1 MSVMRAGVAVLF
13 VLAACGGGAGERAPI
28 PRPTFAADAAP
39 GPDAAPEP
47 PDAGPP
53 LTEAEARALIAGRF
67 RAAGLRI
74 RQDVP
79 VGGVTLDGADP
90 QKQIGYEYV
99 AEGDVDSAPSADGWS
114 ILVIEATDIAQLTA
128 RVDAFLSELSRSESD
143 R

>member
-1 MSVMRAGVAVLF
+1 MLLA
-13 VLAACGGGAGERAPI
+13 LAACGGGSGERAPT
-28 PRPTFAADAAP
+28 PRPALPAAAAP
-39 GPDAAPEP
+39 GPDAARVP
-47 PDAGPP
+47 PDAGPT
-53 LTEAEARALIAGRF
+53 LTEAVARALLAERF

-99 AEGDVDSAPSADGWS
+99 AEGEVDAAPKADGWS
-114 ILVIEATDIAQLTA
+114 ILVIAATDVAQLTA
-128 RVDAFLSELSRSESD
+128 RVDAFLSGLVRNESD